1 MGRSHAR
8 HFAIA
13 VIAAAFVIAGVTA
26 ASSSGTPESRRTEA
40 RRAVLGFINAFN
52 RHDARAALAYFT
64 SDPRFTEYVGANDCD
79 FKKGLTVGY
88 FGRTEVA
95 RWLRQRAADHDRL
108 MIASIRFLGAR
119 TAGAAVTYS
128 RRTSDTL
135 ASVGFPKGITP
146 SNGTKVGFTTFGP
159 VRFTQF
165 ANAAGSNRPCSP

>member
-1 MGRSHAR
+1 MGRHAR

-13 VIAAAFVIAGVTA
+13 AIAAALVPSGITA
-26 ASSSGTPESRRTEA
+26 ATSSATPESRRTEA
-40 RRAVLGFINAFN
+40 RRAVIGFINAFN

-64 SDPRFTEYVGANDCD
+64 SDPRFTKYVGANDCD
-79 FKKGLTVGY
+79 FKTGLTVGY
-88 FGRTEVA
+88 FRRTEVG

-108 MIASIRFLGAR
+108 TIASIRLLGAR

-135 ASVGFPKGITP
+135 SSLGFPNGVTP
-146 SNGTKVGFTTFGP
+146 SNGTKIGFTTLGP

-165 ANAAGSNRPCSP
+165 ANAGGFNRPCSP